1 MFSFCRDECDKLVEL
16 IKSRVRDSTF
26 PDVHEYGKPEE
37 IPSRN
42 ADIAHDFTGTWRSL
56 SRDQKFPEPVPLSSM
71 KPGSFSPASA
81 LQASPELCTAAVTE
95 AKKWLEERRQEQ
107 GSKPEDNGP
116 CTLNTDIFSSV
127 SKYIFLLFF
136 LNLLVFGDWR
146 TNCSLWL
153 DKLLLTICVL
163 PSHAA

>member
-1 MFSFCRDECDKLVEL
+1 MISSADALPLGTIGVFFSFCRDECDRMVEL

-26 PDVHEYGKPEE
+26 PEAHEYGKPEE

-42 ADIAHDFTGTWRSL
+42 AGIAHDFTGTWRSL
-56 SRDQKFPEPVPLSSM
+56 SRDRNFPESVALSSM
-71 KPGSFSPASA
+71 RMGPGSFSPGSP

-95 AKKWLEERRQEQ
+95 AKKWLEEKRQGL

-127 SKYIFLLFF
+127 SINIYSY
-136 LNLLVFGDWR
+136 
-146 TNCSLWL
+146 SL
-153 DKLLLTICVL
+153 
-163 PSHAA
+163 